1 MVIFHS
7 YVSLPEGS
15 HVMCVNLAVEN
26 RGHGNLVLI
35 KLAIFPMAPMGNLLE
50 GHQRSLVVNGG

>member
-1 MVIFHS
+1 MVIYREFFPLKMVIFHS

-26 RGHGNLVLI
+26 RGHGNLVSI
-35 KLAIFPMAPMGNLLE
+35 KLAIFPMAPMATC
-50 GHQRSLVVNGG
+50 